1 LSSNPTKGTTEYW
14 FYLVGGFLV
23 PRRRTPISEQHRSL
37 QKSYASNVSWSKT
50 DDRSERTRKAREAYD
65 AKLLAEAGGDPQKAK
80 TLRKMH
86 MQRML
91 LKSIEVRK
99 AKRAA
104 AEAEAAGP

>member
-1 LSSNPTKGTTEYW
+1 
-14 FYLVGGFLV
+14 V
-23 PRRRTPISEQHRSL
+23 PRRRIPISEQHRSL

-50 DDRSERTRKAREAYD
+50 TDRSGRTRKAREGFD
-65 AKLLAEAGGDPQKAK
+65 AKLLAQAGGDPQKAK

-99 AKRAA
+99 ARKQAREAA
-104 AEAEAAGP
+104 AKAEAPEATEP

>member
-1 LSSNPTKGTTEYW
+1 M
-14 FYLVGGFLV
+14 
-23 PRRRTPISEQHRSL
+23 PRRRTPISAELQSL
-37 QKSYASNVSWSKT
+37 QKSYASNVSWANT

-99 AKRAA
+99 ARKQAREAA
-104 AEAEAAGP
+104 AKAEAPEATEP